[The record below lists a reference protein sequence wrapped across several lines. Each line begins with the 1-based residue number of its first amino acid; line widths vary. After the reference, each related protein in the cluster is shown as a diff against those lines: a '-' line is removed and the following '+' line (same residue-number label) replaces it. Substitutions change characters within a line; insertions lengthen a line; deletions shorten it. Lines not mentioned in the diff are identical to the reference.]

1 MDRNLVRLSKFVSLV
16 LRHQPEIAGLTL
28 GQGGWVEIEDLVA
41 GAKKAGVELSPEAL
55 RDIVEREER
64 KRFTISD
71 DGRRI
76 KANYGHS
83 LPVDLGLEPT
93 QPPETLFHGT
103 AWHLVEGIA
112 AEGIARKG
120 RHYVHLSA
128 DGTTALEV
136 GRRHGQPV
144 VLKIRARAMHEDG
157 FEFRLSESGIWL
169 TRSVPPHYIE
179 FPSGSAEPA
188 EPAEPSEPAEPAD
201 FAEPPDPESG
211 ESPRG

>member
-41 GAKKAGVELSPEAL
+41 GAGKAGVNLDPEAL
-55 RDIVEREER
+55 NDIVEREER

-76 KANYGHS
+76 RANYGHS

-93 QPPETLFHGT
+93 EPPERLFHGT
-103 AWHLVEGIA
+103 ARHLVDAIA
-112 AEGIARKG
+112 ADGIARKG
-120 RHYVHLSA
+120 RHYVHLSG
-128 DGTTALEV
+128 DEVTALEV
-136 GRRHGQPV
+136 GRRHGEPV
-144 VLKIRARAMHEDG
+144 VLRIRARAMHEDG

-179 FPSGSAEPA
+179 FPSN
-188 EPAEPSEPAEPAD
+188 PSGPAD
-201 FAEPPDPESG
+201 PVEPTEPRDPAQPESDPG
-211 ESPRG
+211 ERPRG

>member
-1 MDRNLVRLSKFVSLV
+1 MERNLVHLSKFVSLV

-28 GQGGWVEIEDLVA
+28 GQGGWVRIDDLVA
-41 GAKKAGVELSPEAL
+41 GAKKAGVELSPEIL
-55 RDIVEREER
+55 REIVEHEER

-71 DGRRI
+71 DGLRI

-93 QPPETLFHGT
+93 APPEVLFHGT
-103 AWHLVEGIA
+103 ARHLVEAIR

-128 DGTTALEV
+128 DEVTALAV
-136 GRRHGQPV
+136 GRRHGEPV
-144 VLKIRARAMHEDG
+144 VLRIRARAMHEDG

-169 TRSVPPHYIE
+169 TRSAPPHYIE
-179 FPSGSAEPA
+179 FPGEAGNKNGAASPTTEPDPADLAEPG
-188 EPAEPSEPAEPAD
+188 EPA
-201 FAEPPDPESG
+201 SG
-211 ESPRG
+211 